1 MDDKS
6 KKKKKKLK
14 QKQKQKQ
21 QQSVVVNVNLAK
33 SRNKSASER
42 NPQNARVQLPPP
54 IHKVYASP
62 IHDLTPQIFN
72 KDGKQVAQPTLAE
85 QMFEKYLQN
94 KEQPKQANV
103 LGSVPQP
110 NISLAQTSPPNKA
123 IMPPLR
129 PVLQPN
135 EQLVSYAPSE
145 TDAEPPPP
153 IVKNKPG
160 PKKGTKYK
168 KIPKINA
175 TEVVS
180 SAEVMGVAET
190 IAEPALMEK
199 KYIPDQLPDEFYR
212 EQWLLRQPQNPDN
225 VYSRN
230 RFDTPFTSPIQP
242 EQPLNAPGP
251 SEKVKVK
258 KGKNLIIEEEEDEE

>member
-42 NPQNARVQLPPP
+42 NPQNQRVQLPPP

-62 IHDLTPQIFN
+62 IHDLTPQNFN
-72 KDGKQVAQPTLAE
+72 KEGKQISQPSLAE
-85 QMFEKYLQN
+85 QMLEKYLQ
-94 KEQPKQANV
+94 KQEQAKQANV
-103 LGSVPQP
+103 LGSAPQP
-110 NISLAQTSPPNKA
+110 NIALAQTSSPKKA
-123 IMPPLR
+123 NRTPLR
-129 PVLQPN
+129 PIFQPDD
-135 EQLVSYAPSE
+135 QLVSYAPSD
-145 TDAEPPPP
+145 TDAEP
-153 IVKNKPG
+153 VNLEVKQKAGRKKGSKNK
-160 PKKGTKYK
+160 
-168 KIPKINA
+168 PKINA

-180 SAEVMGVAET
+180 AAEVMGVAET

-199 KYIPDQLPDEFYR
+199 KNIPTQLPDEFFR

-225 VYSRN
+225 TYSRN

-251 SEKVKVK
+251 SNKVKVK
-258 KGKNLIIEEEEDEE
+258 KAKNLIIEKEEDEEQN